1 MSGCGVFDGSEITE
15 AVSAMIHLSRHNA
28 NIEFFAPNID
38 QLHVVN
44 HVNYKFN
51 WLIIYMIIFIIT
63 NQDKRCI
70 RAWIKVKI
78 NYIWKF
84 LIKNSCSFKKRNVLH
99 ESARIARGNIKSL
112 DKLKAADFN
121 ALVVPG
127 GFGAAKNLSD
137 FAVNGVK
144 FTINS
149 EVERIIKEFVVG
161 LKPLGLALIL

>member
-1 MSGCGVFDGSEITE
+1 M
-15 AVSAMIHLSRHNA
+15 
-28 NIEFFAPNID
+28 
-38 QLHVVN
+38 
-44 HVNYKFN
+44 
-51 WLIIYMIIFIIT
+51 
-63 NQDKRCI
+63 
-70 RAWIKVKI
+70 
-78 NYIWKF
+78 
-84 LIKNSCSFKKRNVLH
+84 LH

-144 FTINS
+144 FTINP

-161 LKPLGLALIL
+161 LKPLGLALILKYRIQSYTCLA